1 MSPKMRGLV
10 GSSRPRVE
18 VSEKTGLP
26 NNWNGEEWGFYKHLM
41 ISAFEDEVSE

>member
-1 MSPKMRGLV
+1 MRGLV

-18 VSEKTGLP
+18 VGEKTGLP